1 MSTVMTIIYILFMV
15 MSVVMTVLVLMQE
28 GKGYGLGSLS
38 GGNSDSYW
46 SQNKGRSKEGVLVK
60 TTRVLLII
68 FLAGAAAMS
77 IGRFQ

>member
-1 MSTVMTIIYILFMV
+1 MSTVMTIIYILFMA
-15 MSVVMTVLVLMQE
+15 MSVVMTVIVLMQE
-28 GKGYGLGSLS
+28 GKSYGLGSLS

>member
-1 MSTVMTIIYILFMV
+1 VSTVMTIIYILFMV